1 MPRPVSQYCSL
12 PFSRHCIC
20 SPPRCSPELCRMPA
34 DVHRR
39 PGKERCGRAGAP
51 TRQNS
56 GAGRPGRLRQYPTH
70 PAQAFGA
77 SRRSVSNS
85 DTLFMRLPAGR
96 PAGWSAGSRK
106 VEESGGG
113 KPSGRKPQVLPLHL
127 RSTRAVPAALPQRPT
142 AQNLPWGK
150 NLVRRGACGLEQPGQ
165 NLFDRGECPQ
175 GTPRARPRMTCA
187 ARSRPKLAPFRFSA
201 PLIFRSIL
209 PQFPRRFPAV
219 ARVA

>member
-1 MPRPVSQYCSL
+1 
-12 PFSRHCIC
+12 
-20 SPPRCSPELCRMPA
+20 MPA

-113 KPSGRKPQVLPLHL
+113 KPSGRKPLILRCTSAAPGLFPLH
-127 RSTRAVPAALPQRPT
+127 SCSVPPS
-142 AQNLPWGK
+142 K
-150 NLVRRGACGLEQPGQ
+150 IS
-165 NLFDRGECPQ
+165 RGEKILYGGGPAVLSSPAKTFLT
-175 GTPRARPRMTCA
+175 GGSVRKEPLERARA
-187 ARSRPKLAPFRFSA
+187 
-201 PLIFRSIL
+201 
-209 PQFPRRFPAV
+209 
-219 ARVA
+219 